1 MRAAMITSRSSPSGH
16 NRQRG
21 VGTLAIA
28 LILLLGVTVTLLFTA
43 NIATMEQRM
52 SGNELRAKQAAAAAQ
67 AGVEHALAG
76 LGQPGTPLTQTF
88 APDTDLRSGSTYRTV
103 LWAWDTADP
112 GNTGPDADN
121 ACPDVPGLPLGYSAA
136 VVPQQAGSFLILSCA
151 WSDDRAARSMAVM
164 AVAQTPALTDAAKAA
179 PLISKSYVDT
189 FGAGRVFNFFTNL
202 TIWAGG
208 PLDVTGNAGTTFIRN
223 PDFVP
228 ASGNADDYYDELPNR
243 CDSTGA
249 VSATDPYICTTR
261 GGAQGPDVIQSD
273 LSLETITEAGFFEAF
288 TGQTKE
294 SYEENFA
301 YVWPPDRNLE
311 ELATLD
317 DSDSRIIW
325 INGDVSLPS
334 GITIGSSQDPLI
346 LIIAGNLTVT
356 GNTKFYGTLYVE
368 GTLTTNGTPEFYGVA
383 IVEGEVDTVGGTPS
397 FIYDNLAVT
406 TTQQMT
412 LTGRVAGSWRDWL
425 RPAQAGAGGEDDAG
439 EGEGGGGDEEAT
451 G

>member
-273 LSLETITEAGFFEAF
+273 LSLETITEAGFFRGVHRADEGVFRGEFRVRVAA
-288 TGQTKE
+288 GPAIW
-294 SYEENFA
+294 S
-301 YVWPPDRNLE
+301 
-311 ELATLD
+311 ELSHPRPV
-317 DSDSRIIW
+317 SDSRIIW
-325 INGDVSLPS
+325 INGDVTSAT
-334 GITIGSSQDPLI
+334 GHCTIGSS
-346 LIIAGNLTVT
+346 AGPVDSDHCRRPDRERATPE
-356 GNTKFYGTLYVE
+356 FYGTLYVE
-368 GTLTTNGTPEFYGVA
+368 G
-383 IVEGEVDTVGGTPS
+383 
-397 FIYDNLAVT
+397 
-406 TTQQMT
+406 
-412 LTGRVAGSWRDWL
+412 L
-425 RPAQAGAGGEDDAG
+425 R
-439 EGEGGGGDEEAT
+439 
-451 G
+451 